1 MRDLAVLLLPFFW
14 SLKNEALHLSKR
26 FYKRAFLYLSGGTI
40 FVLLFTLL
48 LNTAMTKLHS
58 LSPEVFNILIVK
70 ALSLIFLVVFF
81 VQIINGFII
90 SLNTFYTSEEMGLLI
105 VSPVN
110 RVSLFIS
117 RLIETYFRASW
128 MLVIFGIPIL
138 LSIGMM
144 KNASLI
150 FYIVSIFS
158 LALFS
163 FIPVAISTC
172 VVIFL
177 TRFVNAIRLR
187 NISISILI
195 LSTIFF
201 ITILRLFRPEY
212 LVNPEGFAN
221 LTLFLIELKTPAFIL
236 LPNRWLGE
244 IINHLSEGRFFI
256 ETILFFL
263 ALLTTSYITFIFSLE
278 IFKRSYY
285 SGWETVQ
292 IGVIKTGGSVLRG
305 LNNIIEKTFTW
316 LGHESLALVKREV
329 ISFIRDSGNI
339 RELLVLSALIII
351 YAFSVSVLPLNW
363 EGYALRLTYMAS
375 LFNTGI
381 ILIIITAIC
390 SRIIYPILSEG
401 TTIWLVKTSPLSA
414 SRYVLTRYI
423 LFLLPV
429 FVIGEALILFSF
441 SFISVKRPY
450 QWFEIAVAGTTSS
463 SILSLT
469 FLWSHSKNLIKK
481 VLSENQRPQAPLSY
495 MLISLFI
502 IAINLLMMIIPVREL
517 LKGDAQSINI
527 ESLLPV
533 ALAISLVNLLTVF
546 LSLKQ
551 SVRLFRRIEF

>member
-90 SLNTFYTSEEMGLLI
+90 SLNTFYNSREMEVLI

-163 FIPVAISTC
+163 FIPVAISTG

-177 TRFVNAIRLR
+177 TRFVNAIRLK

-201 ITILRLFRPEY
+201 ITILRLLRPEY

-221 LTLFLIELKTPAFIL
+221 LTLFLIELKTSAFIL

-256 ETILFFL
+256 ETMLFFL

-278 IFKRSYY
+278 VFARSFY
-285 SGWETVQ
+285 SGWEMVQ

-316 LGHESLALVKREV
+316 LGHESLSLVKREV

-414 SRYVLTRYI
+414 SRYILTRYI

-429 FVIGEALILFSF
+429 FVISEALVLFSF
-441 SFISVKRPY
+441 SFIPVQRPY

-469 FLWSHSKNLIKK
+469 FLSSLSKNTIKK
-481 VLSENQRPQAPLSY
+481 VLSGNERPQAPLNY
-495 MLISLFI
+495 MFGALFI
-502 IAINLLMMIIPVREL
+502 VAINLLLMIIPIREL

-533 ALAISLVNLLTVF
+533 TLAISLINLLILF

-551 SVRLFRRIEF
+551 SVRLFKGIEI

>member
-1 MRDLAVLLLPFFW
+1 MKDLAVLLLPFFW

-26 FYKRAFLYLSGGTI
+26 FYKRAFLYITGGTI
-40 FVLLFTLL
+40 FALLFTLL
-48 LNTAMTKLHS
+48 LNTGMTKLHS
-58 LSPEVFNILIVK
+58 LSPDVFNILIIK
-70 ALSLIFLVVFF
+70 ALSLIFLIIFF

-90 SLNTFYTSEEMGLLI
+90 SLNTFYNSKEMEVLI

-117 RLIETYFRASW
+117 RFILTYFRTSW

-138 LSIGMM
+138 ISMGIM
-144 KNASLI
+144 KKAPLF
-150 FYIVSIFS
+150 FYIGAVFS

-163 FIPVAISTC
+163 FIPVALSTGL
-172 VVIFL
+172 VIFL

-195 LSTIFF
+195 ISTISF
-201 ITILRLFRPEY
+201 ITILRLLRPEY

-244 IINHLSEGRFFI
+244 IINHLSEGRFFT

-285 SGWETVQ
+285 SGWEMIQ
-292 IGVIKTGGSVLRG
+292 IGVIKKGGILLRW
-305 LNNIIEKTFTW
+305 LNNFIERAFSW

-329 ISFIRDSGNI
+329 ISFVRDAGNI
-339 RELLVLSALIII
+339 RELIILSALIII
-351 YAFSVSVLPLNW
+351 YAFSISVLPLNW

-390 SRIIYPILSEG
+390 SRIIYPVLSEG
-401 TTIWLVKTSPLSA
+401 TTLWLVKTSPLSA
-414 SRYVLTRYI
+414 RRYILTRYI

-429 FVIGEALILFSF
+429 FVIGEILIFFSF
-441 SFISVKRPY
+441 FFIPVNGPY
-450 QWFEIAVAGTTSS
+450 KWFETVVVGSVS
-463 SILSLT
+463 FSILSLT
-469 FLWSHSKNLIKK
+469 FLSSLSKNIIRK
-481 VLSENQRPQAPLSY
+481 VLSGDERPQAPLSY
-495 MLISLFI
+495 MLISLSI
-502 IAINLLMMIIPVREL
+502 TTVNLLMMIIPVRGL
-517 LKGDAQSINI
+517 FKGEAQSINM
-527 ESLLPV
+527 EYLLPV
-533 ALAISLVNLLTVF
+533 ALAISLINFIILL

-551 SVRLFRRIEF
+551 SVRLFEGMEI